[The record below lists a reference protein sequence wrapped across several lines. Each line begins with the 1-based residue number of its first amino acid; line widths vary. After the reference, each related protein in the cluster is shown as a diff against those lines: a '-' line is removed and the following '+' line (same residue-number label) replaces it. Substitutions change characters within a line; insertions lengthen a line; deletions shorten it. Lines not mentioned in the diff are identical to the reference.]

1 MKKRTSVFVGFNGKE
16 SETAFDLYSCE
27 LKNELERMWDEL
39 ADEIGSDISLIDYR
53 DMIGYIRV

>member
-27 LKNELERMWDEL
+27 LKNELQRMWDEL
-39 ADEIGSDISLIDYR
+39 ADEIGSDISFIDYR
-53 DMIGYIRV
+53 DMIGYIRM